1 MPNMKRDSLYIEEE
15 NMKEREIKAL
25 KDVLAELLNSGLKQV
40 VEQMDDYFDKT
51 NLDYPDKC

>member
-1 MPNMKRDSLYIEEE
+1 
-15 NMKEREIKAL
+15 MKEREIKAL

-40 VEQMDDYFDKT
+40 VEQMDDYFDKA

>member
-1 MPNMKRDSLYIEEE
+1 
-15 NMKEREIKAL
+15 MKEREIKAL